1 MDSILNS
8 PEGYHFCVKF
18 VNRFFM
24 IYFDYLKNIL
34 FKITNLCEGT
44 RFTDEKH
51 AASMEIAK
59 SKGLPLLKH
68 HLLPRTKGFTLLT
81 SITKNKSNF

>member
-1 MDSILNS
+1 MLKILN
-8 PEGYHFCVKF
+8 F
-18 VNRFFM
+18 
-24 IYFDYLKNIL
+24 
-34 FKITNLCEGT
+34 CEGT

-81 SITKNKSNF
+81 SIAKNKSIFDTSNLDLDDNIQFN